1 MFTCSD
7 GCWEFILH
15 VENLPT
21 DLAPMVGTDTIVEL
35 VGVLHMGS
43 DGPTITDVTTWR
55 LPGACNAVATA
66 RDTWGGGKARYR

>member
-43 DGPTITDVTTWR
+43 EGPHITDVTTGQ
-55 LPGACNAVATA
+55 LPGACDIVATA
-66 RDTWGGGKARYR
+66 PGTWGGVKARHR